1 MMLKKSITYVIA
13 FALLGFLGFTTH
25 NFYTEE
31 YQINLPFSLLKVY
44 VFFAVFSLIICLLL
58 NILSTVKKMENQIG
72 LYYLASIFLKLPI
85 FGATFY
91 NSIFKI
97 TLNTNQRLSLVIPM
111 MVFLAVE
118 VFFIAKILSKKS
130 V

>member
-13 FALLGFLGFTTH
+13 FALLGFLGFITH

-118 VFFIAKILSKKS
+118 VFFTAKILSKKS

>member
-1 MMLKKSITYVIA
+1 MMLKNSIIYSIA

-25 NFYTEE
+25 KFYTEE
-31 YQINLPFSLLKVY
+31 HQISLPFSLLKVY

-58 NILSTVKKMENQIG
+58 NILSTVKKKENQIG
-72 LYYLASIFLKLPI
+72 LFYLASILLKLPI

-91 NSIFKI
+91 SSIFKI
-97 TLNTNQRLSLVIPM
+97 TLSINQRLSLIIPM

-118 VFFIAKILSKKS
+118 VFFVAKILSKKT

>member
-1 MMLKKSITYVIA
+1 MMLKNSITYVIA
-13 FALLGFLGFTTH
+13 FALLGFLGFITH

>member
-13 FALLGFLGFTTH
+13 FALLGFLGFITH

-72 LYYLASIFLKLPI
+72 LFYLASIFLKLPI

>member
-31 YQINLPFSLLKVY
+31 YRINLPFSLLKVY

>member
-1 MMLKKSITYVIA
+1 MMLKNSITYVIA
-13 FALLGFLGFTTH
+13 FALLGFLGFITH

-72 LYYLASIFLKLPI
+72 LFYLASIFLKLPI

>member
-31 YQINLPFSLLKVY
+31 CRINLPFSLLKVY